1 MDEKEFIEKYI
12 GTAVTNSTIDKEHYS
27 KYNVKR
33 GLRNSDGSGVLVG
46 LTQIGDVHGY
56 IIDESETVPVEG
68 SLRYRGIDI
77 KDIVEGFQKEGRYG
91 FEEVCFLLLFG
102 KLPNVQEYQEFTQIL
117 GKKRILPKNF
127 KEDVILNTPG
137 NNIMNKLARSV
148 LAIYSLDKNPED
160 NSIEN
165 VLRQSID
172 LIALFSTMV
181 VYSYQAKR
189 HYFDGGS
196 LFLHPPKQEL
206 STAENILHLLR
217 KDSKYTK
224 LEAELLDMSLVLH
237 AEHGGGNNSSFSI
250 HVVSSSSTDTYSAI
264 AAAIG
269 SLKGARHGGANIKV
283 MKMMTDIQANVND
296 WSSVEEVSEYLVKIL
311 NKKVFDKSGL
321 IYGIG
326 HAVYTMSDPRAVIFK
341 EQASQLAKEKGLEK
355 EFNLYRLVA
364 ELAPA
369 LFQKEKNS
377 TKAVSA
383 NVDFYS
389 GFVYSMLNIPEELF
403 TPIFAVARI
412 SGWCAHRIE
421 EILAGGRIIR
431 PAYKAV
437 SHKENYLPMGE
448 R

>member
-1 MDEKEFIEKYI
+1 MNEKEFLEKYI
-12 GTAVTNSTIDKEHYS
+12 GTAVTNSTIDKDHYS
-27 KYNVKR
+27 KFNVKR
-33 GLRNSDGSGVLVG
+33 GLRNRDGSGVLVG

-68 SLRYRGIDI
+68 SLRYRGMEI

-102 KLPNVQEYQEFTQIL
+102 KLPNAQEYNDFTQLL
-117 GKKRILPKNF
+117 GEKRLLPKNF
-127 KEDVILNTPG
+127 KEDIILNTPG

-196 LFLHPPKQEL
+196 LFLHPPKPEL
-206 STAENILHLLR
+206 STAENILYLLR
-217 KDSKYTK
+217 RDSKYTK

-283 MKMMTDIQANVND
+283 MKMMADIQANVKD
-296 WSSVEEVSEYLVKIL
+296 WTSTEEVSRYLVKIL
-311 NKKVFDKSGL
+311 NKKAFDKSGL

-326 HAVYTMSDPRAVIFK
+326 HAVYTKSDPRAVIFK
-341 EQASQLAKEKGLEK
+341 EQAAQLAKEKDLEK

-364 ELAPA
+364 GNITCG
-369 LFQKEKNS
+369 KN
-377 TKAVSA
+377 
-383 NVDFYS
+383 
-389 GFVYSMLNIPEELF
+389 
-403 TPIFAVARI
+403 
-412 SGWCAHRIE
+412 
-421 EILAGGRIIR
+421 
-431 PAYKAV
+431 
-437 SHKENYLPMGE
+437 
-448 R
+448 

>member
-1 MDEKEFIEKYI
+1 MNEKEFLEKYI
-12 GTAVTNSTIDKEHYS
+12 GTAITNSTIDKDHYS

-33 GLRNSDGSGVLVG
+33 GLRNRDGSGVLVG

-56 IIDESETVPVEG
+56 IIDENETVPVEG
-68 SLRYRGIDI
+68 SLRYRGMEI

-102 KLPNVQEYQEFTQIL
+102 KLPNSQEYNDFTQIL
-117 GKKRILPKNF
+117 GEKRLLPKNF
-127 KEDVILNTPG
+127 KEDIILNTPG

-148 LAIYSLDKNPED
+148 LAIYSLDENPED

-196 LFLHPPKQEL
+196 LLLHPPKPEL

-217 KDSKYTK
+217 RDSKYSK

-283 MKMMTDIQANVND
+283 MKMMADVQANVKE
-296 WSSVEEVSEYLVKIL
+296 WTSTEEVSKYLVKIL
-311 NKKVFDKSGL
+311 NKKAFDKSGL

-326 HAVYTMSDPRAVIFK
+326 HAVYTKSDPRAVIFK

-364 ELAPA
+364 ELAPD

-389 GFVYSMLNIPEELF
+389 GFVYSMLDIPPELF

-437 SHKENYLPMGE
+437 SKKEQYIPRE
-448 R
+448 QR

>member
-1 MDEKEFIEKYI
+1 MNEEEFIKKYI
-12 GTAVTNSTIDKEHYS
+12 GTAVKNSTIKQEHYS

-56 IIDESETVPVEG
+56 IIDENETVPVEG
-68 SLRYRGIDI
+68 SLRYRGLEI
-77 KDIVEGFQKEGRYG
+77 KDIVEGFQKEGRFG
-91 FEEVCFLLLFG
+91 FEEVSFLLLFG
-102 KLPNVQEYQEFTQIL
+102 KLPNVQEYNEFTQIL
-117 GKKRILPKNF
+117 GGKRLLPKNF

-148 LAIYSLDKNPED
+148 LAIYSLDENPED

-165 VLRQSID
+165 VLRQSIN

-181 VYSYQAKR
+181 VYSYQAKK

-196 LFLHPPKQEL
+196 LFLHPPQPEL
-206 STAENILHLLR
+206 STAENILYLLR

-224 LEAELLDMSLVLH
+224 LETELLDMSLVLH

-283 MKMMTDIQANVND
+283 MKMMTDIKAHVKNWTD
-296 WSSVEEVSEYLVKIL
+296 TEEVSQYLIKIL
-311 NKKVFDKSGL
+311 NKKAFDQSGL

-326 HAVYTMSDPRAVIFK
+326 HAVYTLSDPRAVLFK
-341 EQASQLAKEKGLEK
+341 EQAARLAREKGLEN
-355 EFNLYRLVA
+355 EFNLYCLVA

-369 LFQKEKNS
+369 LFQKEKSS

-389 GFVYSMLNIPEELF
+389 GFVYSMLGIPAELF

-437 SHKENYLPMGE
+437 SKKEQYLPMKE

>member
-1 MDEKEFIEKYI
+1 MNEKEFLEKYI
-12 GTAVTNSTIDKEHYS
+12 GTAVKNSTIEQEHYS

-56 IIDESETVPVEG
+56 IIDENETVPVEG
-68 SLRYRGIDI
+68 NLRYRGMDI
-77 KDIVEGFQKEGRYG
+77 KDIVEGFQREGRFG

-102 KLPNVQEYQEFTQIL
+102 KLPNVQEYKEFYQLL
-117 GKKRILPKNF
+117 GEKRLLPKNF

-148 LAIYSLDKNPED
+148 LALYSMDKNPED

-165 VLRQSID
+165 VLRQSIN
-172 LIALFSTMV
+172 LIALFPTIV
-181 VYSYQAKR
+181 VYSYQAKK

-196 LFLHPPKQEL
+196 LFLHPPKPEL

-217 KDSKYTK
+217 KDSKYTR

-264 AAAIG
+264 TAAIG

-283 MKMMTDIQANVND
+283 IQMMADIKKNVKDWTD
-296 WSSVEEVSEYLVKIL
+296 SEEVSRYLVKIL
-311 NKKVFDKSGL
+311 NKKAFDKSGL

-326 HAVYTMSDPRAVIFK
+326 HAVYTLSDPRAVLFK
-341 EQASQLAKEKGLEK
+341 NQAAQLAKEKGLED

-364 ELAPA
+364 ELAPI

-389 GFVYSMLNIPEELF
+389 GFVYSMLNIPTELY
-403 TPIFAVARI
+403 TPIFAIARI
-412 SGWCAHRIE
+412 AGWSAHRIE

-437 SHKENYLPMGE
+437 SKKAEYLPMTK